1 MIKTI
6 EVIYE
11 NGRFGPLQNID
22 LPEKSKLM
30 MKIKPDGLYEL
41 IVNLS
46 WIFGDIK
53 EDPLTILLDKRR

>member
-11 NGRFGPLQNID
+11 NGIFKPLQKVDFPDKTKLRLKIE
-22 LPEKSKLM
+22 PE
-30 MKIKPDGLYEL
+30 GLYEL
-41 IVNLS
+41 IVDLS
-46 WIFGDIK
+46 GMFGDIK

>member
-11 NGRFGPLQNID
+11 NGIFRPLQNID
-22 LPEKSKLM
+22 LPEKTKLR
-30 MKIKPDGLYEL
+30 MKIEPDGLYDL
-41 IVNLS
+41 IVDLS
-46 WIFGDIK
+46 GIFSDIK